1 MTVSRTSFA
10 TRERFSSSF
19 IFLLAAGFFIIG
31 LHDFWH
37 FPVYA
42 AQHGGGAFVLVFA
55 VTALAFG
62 VPLLSAHLMIGRAA
76 RCTPEAA
83 IAVLAR
89 DSGASRM
96 WGIGGAVALIAGFML
111 LPVTSVVGGWMLAY
125 LPRSIAGN
133 LNGASLQTAS
143 AMFSNLAWDPERQ
156 LFWHGVFMWFLV
168 LALGRP
174 LHRGLELSIKL
185 VAPVV
190 AGLIIGELLF
200 SYQRGEWSRTVTEVM
215 TPDWQRLG
223 IRGFW
228 LAVGQAFYSL
238 GLGTAGIMMYGAYLP
253 ARASAHAIA
262 FWIIVM
268 DIAASV
274 AGAFIVLPVV
284 YLSGGD
290 LSAGPA
296 LVAQVAAVGYNAIP
310 YGPIA
315 RTLLFILLFL
325 VAWTAA
331 LGFAEPA
338 VSWLQARRVP
348 RLKAAI
354 IVIGIAWLLGIG
366 IALSFNYWRF
376 SFVFGGLLKTMGAVD
391 IAQIAVAGFLL
402 PVAGLIVAVFAG
414 WILPHDAIFMGGGR
428 VSRAGYH
435 LWRGVLR
442 FLVPVWCIA
451 VIVHMRLFL

>member
-1 MTVSRTSFA
+1 MTLSRTPHA

-19 IFLLAAGFFIIG
+19 MFVLAAGFFVIG

-42 AQHGGGAFVLVFA
+42 ARHGGGAFVLVFA

-62 VPLLSAHLMIGRAA
+62 VPLLSAQLMIGRAA
-76 RCTPEAA
+76 RSTPEAA
-83 IAVLAR
+83 IASLAR
-89 DSGASRM
+89 DGGSFRI
-96 WGIGGAVALIAGFML
+96 WGIGGAIALIAGFML

-125 LPRSIAGN
+125 LPRSIMGN

-156 LFWHGVFMWFLV
+156 LFWHGVFMWFLL

-174 LHRGLELSIKL
+174 LHRGLELAIRI
-185 VAPVV
+185 VAPI
-190 AGLIIGELLF
+190 AAALIVGELLY
-200 SYQRGEWSRTVTEVM
+200 SHQRGDWTRAVTDVLV
-215 TPDWQRLG
+215 PDWRGLG
-223 IRGFW
+223 IQGFW
-228 LAVGQAFYSL
+228 LAMGQAFYSI

-253 ARASAHAIA
+253 ARAPAHAIA
-262 FWIIVM
+262 FWIVVM
-268 DIAASV
+268 DIAASL
-274 AGAFIVLPVV
+274 AGAFIVLPIV
-284 YLSGGD
+284 YLGGGE

-296 LVAQVAAVGYNAIP
+296 LVAQAAAVGYNAIA

-338 VSWLQARRVP
+338 VAWLQMRRVP

-354 IVIGIAWLLGIG
+354 IVIGVAWLLGVG

-391 IAQIAVAGFLL
+391 ITQIAVAGFLL
-402 PVAGLIVAVFAG
+402 PLAGLIVAAFAG
-414 WILPHDAIFMGGGR
+414 WVLPHDAVFIGGGR